1 MELSFS
7 AALRNSS
14 VVASFS
20 FKMAGVRSKPI
31 TPPALY
37 PGDTVGIIA
46 PASGF
51 NRERFLAGCER
62 LRQMGYRPFYL
73 NSIFD
78 RDLYFAGSVER
89 RARELEQMF
98 ERDEVRAVLCARGGY
113 GCNYLLDHVD
123 IAKIAGH
130 PKIFVGASDVT
141 TLLTW
146 FLDAAGLVTFHGP
159 MVEKSFASPNGVDS
173 ASWSAATASA
183 GPWQIA
189 GDMEPLVRG
198 AAEGIL
204 YGGCLSL
211 LVESLGTP
219 YEIRTDETM
228 LFLEDINAKPY
239 QVDRMLMHLK
249 LAGKLEGVRGI
260 MFGEMLDCRQ
270 SADQPYS
277 LQEVI
282 TRVVGDLG
290 IPVAF
295 GLRSGHVTRANI
307 TLPLGV
313 RAALH
318 VDDTVRLEILESAV
332 SARNAAHNSR
342 LATHD

>member
-1 MELSFS
+1 VKRL
-7 AALRNSS
+7 
-14 VVASFS
+14 
-20 FKMAGVRSKPI
+20 
-31 TPPALY
+31 TPPALQ

-73 NSIFD
+73 DSIFD
-78 RDLYFAGSVER
+78 RDLYFAGSVQR
-89 RARELEQMF
+89 RARELEEMF
-98 ERDEVRAVLCARGGY
+98 ERDEVRAILCARGGY
-113 GCNYLLDHVD
+113 GCNYLLEAVD
-123 IAKIAGH
+123 IAKIAAH

-146 FLDAAGLVTFHGP
+146 LLDAAGMVTFHGP
-159 MVEKSFASPNGVDS
+159 MVEKSFASPDGVDL

-183 GPWQIA
+183 EPWQIA

-198 AAEGIL
+198 AAEGVL

-219 YEIRTDETM
+219 YEIRTEGTI
-228 LFLEDINAKPY
+228 LFLEDVNAKPY

-249 LAGKLEGVRGI
+249 LARKLEGVRGLI
-260 MFGEMLDCRQ
+260 FGEMLDCRQ
-270 SADQPYS
+270 SADQPYT

-282 TRVVGDLG
+282 KRVVGDLG
-290 IPVAF
+290 VPVGF
-295 GLRSGHVTRANI
+295 GLRSGHATRANI

-313 RAALH
+313 RAALR
-318 VDDTVRLEILESAV
+318 VEDGVRLDILEASV
-332 SARNAAHNSR
+332 SAGTASAAYDSR
-342 LATHD
+342 LATHN